1 MHLFR
6 PSLLIPTL
14 SVAAGILGIGGS
26 AQGQRS
32 PDGRQ
37 FRADSFYVRDWI
49 RGGSKEPDL
58 FVEPREVSTTRSAV
72 IVFDQG
78 TREIHAL
85 DLASGATR
93 FVLTAKGEGPGEFR
107 RPMHMATTPEL
118 IGVLDAATSRLT
130 VFSETGRYLWTT
142 RVADGPAVE
151 AMCLLP
157 RGILRVKYLG
167 ALNAIATVDSTGR
180 VVSRTSLP
188 VSRELLNAPVF
199 ANSAFIANGCS
210 STSMAVT
217 PYFGS
222 AWYGVSPNG
231 SATRFAYREPGRE
244 AIVTSKLNRRDK
256 VGSTVVTATNLTSD
270 VDPITAGA
278 FQRADTVM
286 VRAGATKRLPHEL
299 LDYYRATDGAYLYS
313 RRLPFPPNA
322 LAFSADGHLLLT
334 DIGEET
340 SAIMRLSMTARP
352 PRKKKAPSRNQ
363 P

>member
-1 MHLFR
+1 MK
-6 PSLLIPTL
+6 SL
-14 SVAAGILGIGGS
+14 
-26 AQGQRS
+26 
-32 PDGRQ
+32 
-37 FRADSFYVRDWI
+37 
-49 RGGSKEPDL
+49 
-58 FVEPREVSTTRSAV
+58 
-72 IVFDQG
+72 
-78 TREIHAL
+78 
-85 DLASGATR
+85 
-93 FVLTAKGEGPGEFR
+93 LTAKGEGPGEFR

-142 RVADGPAVE
+142 RVADGPSVE

-157 RGILRVKYLG
+157 RGFLRVKYLG
-167 ALNAIATVDSTGR
+167 AMNAIATIDSTGR

-199 ANSAFIANGCS
+199 ANTAFIANGCS

-222 AWYGVSPNG
+222 AWYRVSPNG
-231 SATRFAYREPGRE
+231 SATRVAYREPGRE
-244 AIVTSKLNRRDK
+244 AIVTSKLKRRDK
-256 VGSTVVTATNLTSD
+256 VGSSVVTVTNLTSE
-270 VDPITAGA
+270 VDPITRGA
-278 FQRADTVM
+278 YQHGDTVI
-286 VRAGATKRLPHEL
+286 VRAGDSKRYPNEF
-299 LDYYRATDGAYLYS
+299 LDYYRATDGTYLYS
-313 RRLPFPPNA
+313 RTIAFWPNA

-340 SAIMRLSMTARP
+340 SAIVRLSVTASP